1 MGACATKPKVFKG
14 DEVEVPPPVPPPEP
28 TKERVPAVPEAK
40 EAAYVIAEGEKKVE
54 ADVIHKVVKAKDVDE
69 AEEVVNDDKVD
80 DQANKRQ
87 SLSNLFKEVF
97 VSNSPTLYIRFKAF
111 LWYKLKKRLNLI
123 GILKVFLLLVLVLG
137 AMKVTINYMV
147 FRCQWNCLY

>member
-40 EAAYVIAEGEKKVE
+40 EAAAVAAEGEKKVE
-54 ADVIHKVVKAKDVDE
+54 ADVVHEVVKAKDVDE
-69 AEEVVNDDKVD
+69 AKEVVNDDKVD

-87 SLSNLFKEVF
+87 SLSNLFKEVS
-97 VSNSPTLYIRFKAF
+97 VSNSIIIYIRFEAF
-111 LWYKLKKRLNLI
+111 LWYKLK
-123 GILKVFLLLVLVLG
+123 
-137 AMKVTINYMV
+137 
-147 FRCQWNCLY
+147 